1 MMSDTLGVGRGSVAR
16 ETGGA
21 RLAAVIVNGRV
32 LKVSGRWSA
41 GLGIFFG
48 RPGPRLCSG
57 TGRVVGYDVSA
68 ALSIL
73 GAVGCLVR

>member
-21 RLAAVIVNGRV
+21 MLAAVIVNGRV

-48 RPGPRLCSG
+48 RPGQRLCSG
-57 TGRVVGYDVSA
+57 AGRVVECDVSA